1 MTFGESWKNNLVL
14 KPYWLIQNLRK
25 KFLSIEIIKSKIEW
39 DNFLK
44 EVENYDFYHTYD
56 YNSLSKSDNETPILL
71 KYKENDVL
79 IGIPLLLRN
88 IPNTQYKDE
97 TCVYGYLGPIS
108 KNIPDGFDNSQFKE
122 VLFKY
127 LNKNNII
134 TVFSR
139 FNPYIKNQHLILNNI
154 GLLINKGQVVNI
166 NIQLDLEKQE
176 AEINKRLKTYIN
188 TSRRSCSVRMASTK
202 KDIQEFMNIYHEN
215 MDRVSTKELILF

>member
-1 MTFGESWKNNLVL
+1 MTFRESWKNNLVL

-88 IPNTQYKDE
+88 IPNTQYKDA
-97 TCVYGYLGPIS
+97 TCVYGYSGPIS

-122 VLFKY
+122 VLFQIFK
-127 LNKNNII
+127 
-134 TVFSR
+134 
-139 FNPYIKNQHLILNNI
+139 
-154 GLLINKGQVVNI
+154 
-166 NIQLDLEKQE
+166 
-176 AEINKRLKTYIN
+176 
-188 TSRRSCSVRMASTK
+188 
-202 KDIQEFMNIYHEN
+202 
-215 MDRVSTKELILF
+215 